1 MLHSIVQALLPV
13 AFVVLLG
20 WGSAALKV
28 LKREQAG
35 ILAILVVDFA
45 LPCSLFAGVM
55 KLSVAD
61 LTNVPYFLAMF
72 VGLMGIYLIGLML
85 GVFVFRNTLGESALQ
100 GGVSAFPSMAYS
112 GLPVLTAIVGSEGI
126 LAVLIGNLITS
137 IFMVPTTLVLLEL
150 SAAKG
155 KTTAKGS
162 TAKGSMVELIL
173 ANLLS
178 AVKQPVVWLPVAG
191 LILALCGVK
200 LPDVLNSSFGLIGQ
214 TAAGV
219 ALFALGLML
228 YGQKFTLD
236 AQIAT
241 NVFLKNVGQ
250 VILMLLLVLALG
262 IKNNAG
268 KELILTGAIP
278 SATAVSMFAV
288 KYGIYTARASASTL
302 ISTVLSVVTIS
313 LTIAFVTRWP

>member
-1 MLHSIVQALLPV
+1 MLHSILQALLPV

-20 WGSAALKV
+20 WSAAALKV

-35 ILAILVVDFA
+35 ILAALVVDFA

-55 KLSVAD
+55 KLSAAD
-61 LTNVPYFLAMF
+61 LTNVPYFVAMF
-72 VGLMGIYLIGLML
+72 IGLMGIYLIGLLL
-85 GVFVFRNTLGESALQ
+85 GVFVFRNTLGESALE
-100 GGVSAFPSMAYS
+100 GAVGAFPSMAYS
-112 GLPVLTAIVGSEGI
+112 GLPVLEAIVGSAGV
-126 LAVLIGNLITS
+126 LAVLVGNLVTS
-137 IFMVPTTLVLLEL
+137 IFMVPTTLVLLEI

-155 KTTAKGS
+155 GTAKTG
-162 TAKGSMVELIL
+162 MIELIL
-173 ANLLS
+173 AKLLS

-191 LILALCGVK
+191 FILALCGVK
-200 LPDVLNSSFGLIGQ
+200 LPDVLSSSFGLIGQ

-250 VILMLLLVLALG
+250 VVLMLLLVLALG
-262 IKNNAG
+262 IKSDAG
-268 KELILTGAIP
+268 KELVLTGAIP

-288 KYGIYTARASASTL
+288 KYGVYTERTSASTL